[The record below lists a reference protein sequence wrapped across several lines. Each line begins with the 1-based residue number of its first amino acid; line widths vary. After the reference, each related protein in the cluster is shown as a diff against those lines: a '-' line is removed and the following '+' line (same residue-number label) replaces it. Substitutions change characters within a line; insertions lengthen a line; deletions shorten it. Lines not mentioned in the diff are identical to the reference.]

1 MLSRGWKPGIFMSF
15 LSLLMVCGA
24 APAAEKPSKPIKI
37 GAMFISSGP
46 MGGYGKHGGQ
56 AIQMAVG
63 EINASGGILGR
74 KVEAMVEDTK
84 LNKDLTLGLAK
95 KFITE
100 DKVDFLMGPTSS
112 GLATA
117 LSAMARDNKTI
128 LVLTQAAADEL
139 TGVNFH
145 PYVFSTLS
153 NAMMHSRSGAHLM
166 ATKPYKRYMCI
177 GPDYSY
183 GHSSW
188 NSFKAKLTELR
199 PDVEIVGELFP
210 KFLSKD
216 YMEYIT
222 KINEAKPDAV
232 WSPLWGSDA
241 VIFIKQALPTGMFK
255 NIKFAF
261 PVAGALEVLV
271 PMGKDMPEGIYVSSR
286 YFFNSPDSSLNR
298 RFVKSYQERFREYPD
313 YMAGETYAGVQFIK
327 AAVERAGTTDPAKV
341 IKAVERRPLAWET
354 PEGWKVMRGED
365 HSVVE
370 DCLWGETSF
379 NEKYGF
385 AMPKSYVSIQGEDIS
400 RTAEELT
407 AVRQSYEKR
416 IKEMK
421 K

>member
-1 MLSRGWKPGIFMSF
+1 MAFRNASSALSALGLCMA
-15 LSLLMVCGA
+15 LVLCA
-24 APAAEKPSKPIKI
+24 APSTAQPIKI
-37 GAMFISSGP
+37 GAMFVASGP

-56 AIQMAVG
+56 AIQMAVD

-74 KVEAMVEDTK
+74 KVEAIVGDTK
-84 LNKDLTLGLAK
+84 LKKDVALDLAK

-117 LSAMARDNKTI
+117 LSMMARDNKTI
-128 LVLTQAAADEL
+128 LILTQAAADEL
-139 TGVNFH
+139 TGVDFH

-153 NAMMHSRSGAHLM
+153 NAMMHSRSGAHFM

-177 GPDYSY
+177 APDYSY

-216 YMEYIT
+216 YKEQID

-271 PMGKDMPEGIYVSSR
+271 PMGKDMPDGIYVSSR
-286 YFFNSPDSSLNR
+286 HFFNSPDSSMNR
-298 RFVKSYQERFREYPD
+298 KFLKDYYERFKEYPD

-327 AAVERAGTTDPAKV
+327 AAVERAGTTDPDKL
-341 IKAVERRPLAWET
+341 IKAVESRPLAWET
-354 PEGWKVMRGED
+354 PEGWKIMRAED
-365 HSVVE
+365 HQVVE
-370 DCLWGETSF
+370 DCLWGETAY

-385 AMPKSYVSIQGEDIS
+385 SLPKSYVSIQGEEIC
-400 RTAEELT
+400 RTAEELKEVQ
-407 AVRQSYEKR
+407 AKR
-416 IKEMK
+416 K
-421 K
+421 

>member
-1 MLSRGWKPGIFMSF
+1 MSSRKFALAVWATGLSIALML
-15 LSLLMVCGA
+15 C
-24 APAAEKPSKPIKI
+24 PASSDAQPIKI
-37 GAMFISSGP
+37 GAMFVASGP

-56 AIQMAVG
+56 AIQMAVD

-74 KVEAMVEDTK
+74 KVQAMVEDTK
-84 LNKDLTLGLAK
+84 LNKDVALGLAR
-95 KFITE
+95 KFISQ

-112 GLATA
+112 GIATA
-117 LSAMARDNKTI
+117 LSAMARDNKKI
-128 LVLTQAAADEL
+128 LILTQAAADEL
-139 TGVNFH
+139 TGVDFH

-153 NAMMHSRSGAHLM
+153 NAMMHARSGAYLM

-177 GPDYSY
+177 APDYSY

-216 YMEYIT
+216 YTDYIN

-286 YFFNSPDSSLNR
+286 YFFNSPDSSLNHK
-298 RFVKSYQERFREYPD
+298 FLKSYSERFKEYPD

-327 AAVERAGTTDPAKV
+327 AAVELAGTTGPAKL

-354 PEGWKVMRGED
+354 PEGWKVMRAED
-365 HSVVE
+365 HSIVE

-385 AMPKSYVSIQGEDIS
+385 AMPKSYVSIQGEEIC
-400 RTAEELT
+400 RTAEELKE
-407 AVRQSYEKR
+407 VRDNYNKKLREK
-416 IKEMK
+416 K
-421 K
+421 KKK